1 MADIIRLF
9 EANETTF
16 DHYENVLT
24 DVLSFESEEE
34 ENGIFYCEMT
44 CPLDD
49 RIQEGKIIKAP
60 TARGEQLFR
69 IVKVNKNVPAMT
81 LYVYGRHIFYDLLD
95 NFLLNIR
102 PTDKTLNNA
111 LADILSGTEY
121 VHPFTATSD
130 VPGLNTANYV
140 RMNPVA
146 AIMGSQDNSALNLW
160 GGFLKRNNFTI
171 QVLATSPDKGYEVR
185 FGKNLLGADE

>member
-1 MADIIRLF
+1 
-9 EANETTF
+9 
-16 DHYENVLT
+16 
-24 DVLSFESEEE
+24 
-34 ENGIFYCEMT
+34 
-44 CPLDD
+44 
-49 RIQEGKIIKAP
+49 
-60 TARGEQLFR
+60 
-69 IVKVNKNVPAMT
+69 MT

-121 VHPFTATSD
+121 AHPFTATSD

-140 RMNPVA
+140 HEPLWRPSAGTQANCT
-146 AIMGSQDNSALNLW
+146 ALNLW

-185 FGKNLLGADE
+185 FGKKPSGRR